1 MDGIHGKNGRMHMGN
16 DVQQPMHHH
25 VHYEHHHHI
34 MNGNGMVDD
43 DDVHH
48 AHHHHHHHDVDDN
61 VGCGEAEGVEAG
73 DLPSDHPGVLS
84 DNQGP
89 DNGDQLTLSFQGQV
103 YVYDS
108 VPPEKV
114 QAVLLLLGGREVP
127 PTMPAIPITTQNN
140 RGLPG
145 TPQRFSVPQRL
156 ASLLRFREKRKE
168 RNFDKKIRYTVR
180 KEVALRMWKALYN
193 SGQFHVKDVC
203 LTEACARVKRM
214 QRNKGQFT
222 SSKPNTDDSVSAASS
237 WGSNQSW
244 GADGNGSQNQ
254 EIVCRHCGIS
264 EKSTP
269 MMRRG
274 PEGPRTLCNACGLM
288 WANKGTLRDLSKAAP
303 QTGNSSSLSKNGEN
317 VNFEADQ
324 VVRIT
329 ENVSGSS

>member
-1 MDGIHGKNGRMHMGN
+1 MDGIHGDNGSTHMGN
-16 DVQQPMHHH
+16 DPMQHH
-25 VHYEHHHHI
+25 VHYERHHHI
-34 MNGNGMVDD
+34 MNGNGVVVNVDD
-43 DDVHH
+43 DDP
-48 AHHHHHHHDVDDN
+48 HHHGLNPDDGDDN
-61 VGCGEAEGVEAG
+61 LEEDEAG
-73 DLPSDHPGVLS
+73 DFPSEHHPGNLS

-89 DNGDQLTLSFQGQV
+89 EIGDQLTLSFQGQV

-127 PTMPAIPITTQNN
+127 QGPQPGPAAIPITTPNN
-140 RGLPG
+140 RAGG
-145 TPQRFSVPQRL
+145 PQRFSVPQRL

-180 KEVALRMWKALYN
+180 KEVALRM
-193 SGQFHVKDVC
+193 
-203 LTEACARVKRM
+203 

-222 SSKPNTDDSVSAASS
+222 SSKPNTDDSASS
-237 WGSNQSW
+237 WGSNQSL
-244 GADGNGSQNQ
+244 GGDGNGSQNQ
-254 EIVCRHCGIS
+254 EIVCRHCGTS

-303 QTGNSSSLSKNGEN
+303 QTGQSSSLSKNEEQN
-317 VNFEADQ
+317 VNVEGDELRVA
-324 VVRIT
+324 
-329 ENVSGSS
+329 ENASGS

>member
-1 MDGIHGKNGRMHMGN
+1 MDGIRGNNGRIHMGN
-16 DVQQPMHHH
+16 DAQHPIDHL
-25 VHYEHHHHI
+25 VHYEHHHHHHHI

-43 DDVHH
+43 DDDHH
-48 AHHHHHHHDVDDN
+48 PHHHHDVDVDDN
-61 VGCGEAEGVEAG
+61 TGVGEVEGVEAG
-73 DLPSDHPGVLS
+73 DFPLDHPGAIPG
-84 DNQGP
+84 NQGS

-127 PTMPAIPITTQNN
+127 PSMPAVPITTQNN
-140 RGLPG
+140 RGLPS

-180 KEVALRMWKALYN
+180 KEVAQRM
-193 SGQFHVKDVC
+193 H
-203 LTEACARVKRM
+203 
-214 QRNKGQFT
+214 RNKGQFT
-222 SSKPNTDDSVSAASS
+222 SSKPNADDSASAASN

-244 GADGNGSQNQ
+244 GADVNGSQNQ

-264 EKSTP
+264 EKCTP

-288 WANKGTLRDLSKAAP
+288 WANKGTLRDISKAAP
-303 QTGNSSSLSKNGEN
+303 LTGQNSSLSKNGES

-324 VVRIT
+324 VVNKA

>member
-1 MDGIHGKNGRMHMGN
+1 MDGIHRNNGSMHMAS
-16 DVQQPMHHH
+16 DAQHPMHHH
-25 VHYEHHHHI
+25 VHYEHHHHHI
-34 MNGNGMVDD
+34 MNGDAMVDGD
-43 DDVHH
+43 DHH
-48 AHHHHHHHDVDDN
+48 DPHHHHHRDVDDS
-61 VGCGEAEGVEAG
+61 VDGEVAEGVEAG
-73 DLPSDHPGVLS
+73 DLPSDHPGALS
-84 DNQGP
+84 GNQGP
-89 DNGDQLTLSFQGQV
+89 DNGNQLTLSFQGQV

-114 QAVLLLLGGREVP
+114 QAVLLLLGGCEVP
-127 PTMPAIPITTQNN
+127 PTMPSIPITTQNN

-180 KEVALRMWKALYN
+180 KEVALRM
-193 SGQFHVKDVC
+193 
-203 LTEACARVKRM
+203 

-222 SSKPNTDDSVSAASS
+222 SLKPNADDSASAASS
-237 WGSNQSW
+237 WGPNQSW
-244 GADGNGSQNQ
+244 VADGNGSQNQ

-288 WANKGTLRDLSKAAP
+288 WANKGTLKDLSKAAP
-303 QTGNSSSLSKNGEN
+303 QTGQSSSLSKDGEN
-317 VNFEADQ
+317 VKFEAD
-324 VVRIT
+324 
-329 ENVSGSS
+329 